1 MIGAL
6 GGPTLLLVEDDR
18 ALQRAWAE
26 ALTDAGFSV
35 LAERDGDWS
44 LRTFSQRP
52 VDLVILDVLLPGRG
66 GLEVAEE
73 LRRSERGRDLPIVI
87 CTGLANLNAGGRGKR
102 ELAERL
108 GGSQGLEW
116 LDKPFAP
123 SKLVAVCQRLLRVA
137 PEQTDPE
144 TRRKRRDRARMEARL
159 KDLSSIA
166 DLAEAKGV
174 ESESQVRFRGAQLVR
189 GNLRETPFAEV
200 LSQLHRWR
208 ATGALLLREGQ
219 VKKIVY
225 LKEGAPLFVRS
236 NLLGECLGQILVRE
250 RMISVAECET
260 SLRRMQEEKRQ
271 QGTVLIEMGCISPA
285 NLGYSLQLQQETKLF
300 DLFHWAEGDY
310 NFNPRVDPPAS
321 LVALESTSAKIL
333 FDGIQRA
340 YDLPRA
346 KAALGDVDQMAVRL
360 SDDPLDRFQ
369 EMGLEAEHARFYS
382 LIDGR
387 RPVRELLAPGGP
399 LPEDEGRRLLY
410 ALKCANMVQFGLSR
424 TAVSTPRAQRPAAH
438 ASHAG
443 IAEIPVDPYVPPPPT
458 GDAHERLPE
467 RALPEPELQARQ
479 QVERLAARAQ
489 DLRRG
494 TLYEALGVTRAASEQ
509 EIRDAWS
516 AKAKE
521 HHPDRLGP
529 DASAEATTIAEE
541 IFAAIVQAHD
551 ILTDPKRRAAYEAD
565 LRTGA
570 VRSDSDDVARILAA
584 EERFRR
590 GEALLKQQE
599 PQLALTAFVEAV
611 RLYPDE
617 AEFHACLGWAT
628 WLCSQQDDAGEDLAE
643 VHLLKALAL
652 NPRMDR
658 AYVYRGFIRKAL
670 GRFREAE
677 QEFENALLCNPAS
690 VEALREL
697 RLSRKP

>member
-1 MIGAL
+1 MSAPL
-6 GGPTLLLVEDDR
+6 TGPTILMVEDDR
-18 ALQRAWAE
+18 GLQRTWAE
-26 ALTDAGFSV
+26 ALTDAGFTV
-35 LAERDGDWS
+35 LAERDGNWA

-73 LRRSERGRDLPIVI
+73 LRRSERGRNLPIVI
-87 CTGLANLNAGGRGKR
+87 ATGLLNLNSGGRGKR
-102 ELAERL
+102 ELLERL
-108 GGSQGLEW
+108 GGAAQLEW
-116 LDKPFAP
+116 LDKPFEP
-123 SKLVAVCQRLLRVA
+123 SKLVLACQRLLRVT
-137 PEQTDPE
+137 PETTDPE
-144 TRRKRRDRARMEARL
+144 TRRKRRDRARVEAKL

-174 ESESQVRFRGAQLVR
+174 ESESQARFRGAQLVR

-208 ATGALLLREGQ
+208 ATGALLLRADP

-225 LKEGAPLFVRS
+225 VKEGTPLFVRS

-250 RMISVAECET
+250 RMISVHECEE
-260 SLRRMQEEKRQ
+260 SLWRMQAEKRQ

-285 NLGYSLQLQQETKLF
+285 NLGYALQLQQETKIF
-300 DLFHWAEGDY
+300 DVFHWAEGDY
-310 NFNPRVDPPAS
+310 NFNPRAEAPAS
-321 LVALESTSAKIL
+321 LVALEATSAKIL

-340 YDLPRA
+340 YDPQRA
-346 KAALGDVDQMAVRL
+346 SAALGDLDNLAVRL

-387 RPVRELLAPGGP
+387 RSVSELLEPGGP
-399 LPEDEGRRLLY
+399 LPQDEGRRLLY
-410 ALKCANMVQFGLSR
+410 ALKCANMVQFGLPGRVNS
-424 TAVSTPRAQRPAAH
+424 APRLQALPQPV
-438 ASHAG
+438 HAG
-443 IAEIPVDPYVPPPPT
+443 IAELPVDPYVPPPPT
-458 GDAHERLPE
+458 SDLPE
-467 RALPEPELQARQ
+467 RALPEPELALRQ
-479 QVERLAARAQ
+479 QIERMAAHAQ

-494 TLYEALGVTRAASEQ
+494 TLYEVLGVLRNASEF
-509 EIRDAWS
+509 EIRNAFA

-529 DASAEATTIAEE
+529 EASSEVITLAKE
-541 IFAAIVQAHD
+541 IFATIVRAHD
-551 ILTDPKRRAAYEAD
+551 LLSDRRKRLEYEAE
-565 LRTGA
+565 LRAGA
-570 VRSDSDDVARILAA
+570 VKSDSDDVARILAA

-590 GEALLKQQE
+590 GELLLKQLE
-599 PQLALTAFVEAV
+599 PALARAAFLEAV

-617 AEFHACLGWAT
+617 AEFHACLGWAE
-628 WLCSQQDDAGEDLAE
+628 WLCSQQDEPGEDRAE
-643 VHLLKALAL
+643 VHLHRALAL

-658 AYVYRGFIRKAL
+658 AYVFRGWIRKAL
-670 GRFREAE
+670 GRPREAE

-690 VEALREL
+690 AEALREL
-697 RLSRKP
+697 RLSRAP